1 MKFKIK
7 EETRKK
13 ERQGFIEIET
23 YEIEPAD
30 KEAEEKIKKDK
41 QLNEIEP
48 ANKEAEEKIKKDKE
62 QLKLNN

>member
-13 ERQGFIEIET
+13 EKHGFIEIET

-41 QLNEIEP
+41 E
-48 ANKEAEEKIKKDKE
+48 
-62 QLKLNN
+62 LKLK